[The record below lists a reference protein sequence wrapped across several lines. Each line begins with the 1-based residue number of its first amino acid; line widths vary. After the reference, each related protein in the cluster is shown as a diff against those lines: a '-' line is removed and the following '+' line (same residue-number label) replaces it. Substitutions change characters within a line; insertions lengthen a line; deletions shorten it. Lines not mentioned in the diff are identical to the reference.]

1 MEQLPC
7 MSYKETLRHLY
18 SPSFTILS
26 IINLNQ
32 MKNYYKINMVLAVL
46 FSIVTMFIPVLG
58 FMTMEPTAVNL
69 AIICFVFTT
78 GALGSYMYY
87 DNAQKSIK

>member
-1 MEQLPC
+1 

-32 MKNYYKINMVLAVL
+32 MYYKINMVLAVL
-46 FSIVTMFIPVLG
+46 LSIVTMFIPVLG

>member
-1 MEQLPC
+1 M
-7 MSYKETLRHLY
+7 R
-18 SPSFTILS
+18 
-26 IINLNQ
+26 
-32 MKNYYKINMVLAVL
+32 NYYTINMVLAVL
-46 FSIVTMFIPVLG
+46 LSIVTMFIPVLG

>member
-1 MEQLPC
+1 L
-7 MSYKETLRHLY
+7 
-18 SPSFTILS
+18 
-26 IINLNQ
+26 
-32 MKNYYKINMVLAVL
+32 
-46 FSIVTMFIPVLG
+46 SIVTMFIPVLG